1 MSGKIIKTFY
11 LVNQKEV
18 NMKSLREQLQKDFSE
33 NGEKNEALISLLIS
47 NDAEFK
53 KYLQKV

>member
-1 MSGKIIKTFY
+1 
-11 LVNQKEV
+11 
-18 NMKSLREQLQKDFSE
+18 MKSLREQLQKDFSE